1 MAEPLS
7 LWSLISQASLLV
19 QLVMLGLVLA
29 SIFSWV
35 MIFQRLAVFR
45 QAHAEL
51 LAFEEEFWSGVDLG
65 QLYRSGSVRVESEEI
80 GGVEAIFRAGF
91 KEFSRLRQQENIDSE
106 VILSGA
112 ERAMRVSLA
121 REEEYLEKHL
131 PFLANVGSASPYVGL
146 FGTVWGVM
154 GSFRSL
160 ANAHQATLAA
170 VAPGISEALIATAM
184 GLFAAIPA
192 VIAYNRF
199 AARVDM
205 LISRYETFSD
215 EFSSIL
221 HRQVHTVMA
230 QERLIE

>member
-1 MAEPLS
+1 VAEPLS
-7 LWSLISQASLLV
+7 LWSLISQASVLV

-35 MIFQRLAVFR
+35 MIFQRLTVFR
-45 QAHAEL
+45 QAYAEL
-51 LAFEEEFWSGVDLG
+51 LNFEEEFWSGVDLG
-65 QLYRSGSVRVESEEI
+65 QLYRSGSVRAESEEI

-154 GSFRSL
+154 GSFRGL

-221 HRQVHTVMA
+221 HRQVHTVMV
-230 QERLIE
+230 QERLSE